1 MERYFAGI
9 RIQWVFN
16 LERAPWWGGIFERMV
31 RSVKRCLKKTI
42 GRARLTHD
50 ELTTAMTEVE
60 MIVNSR
66 PLSYVSTE
74 DDKEPITPSHLMT
87 GRRLMSLPDGPYN
100 HDNEIDVSTSPTD
113 PTRRLIHLNNV
124 LDHFWKRWNGEYLLE
139 LRDSHR
145 QNLRNILLTRYQ
157 LVISYSYVT

>member
-1 MERYFAGI
+1 MSREGTRYGFASNTCCVVRAIHLEVVPDLTTQAFIRSFKRFTARRGFPTQMISDNAKTFKAAARLLFKILQHPEVERYFAGI

-66 PLSYVSTE
+66 PLSYVV
-74 DDKEPITPSHLMT
+74 DR
-87 GRRLMSLPDGPYN
+87 G
-100 HDNEIDVSTSPTD
+100 
-113 PTRRLIHLNNV
+113 
-124 LDHFWKRWNGEYLLE
+124 
-139 LRDSHR
+139 
-145 QNLRNILLTRYQ
+145 
-157 LVISYSYVT
+157 